1 MEPKS
6 TQQQAVFE
14 GGEWEDLGSCVS
26 RLVNV
31 LAKGTEEIVE
41 PHGLT
46 PMDYALLRLF
56 LNGEQ
61 WNATQIAERLPVKV
75 SRISRLVD
83 KLVNM
88 RLMRRRRHRSDRRVM
103 LLTLTD
109 EGKSLTLEL
118 FRRIE
123 AYEASLQQDVID
135 GEKSALVSLT
145 SKIMANYAQLTS
157 EEHEVARILGTEKS
171 GQ

>member
-1 MEPKS
+1 M
-6 TQQQAVFE
+6 
-14 GGEWEDLGSCVS
+14 
-26 RLVNV
+26 VNV

-46 PMDYALLRLF
+46 SMDYALLRIF

-61 WNATQIAERLPVKV
+61 WSATQIAERLPVKA

-83 KLVNM
+83 KLASM

-103 LLTLTD
+103 LLTLT
-109 EGKSLTLEL
+109 EKGKSLTLEL

-123 AYEASLQQDVID
+123 AYEATLQQGVID
-135 GEKSALVSLT
+135 EETSALVSLT
-145 SKIMANYAQLTS
+145 SKIMANYARLRS
-157 EEHEVARILGTEKS
+157 EDTDVARIVTTEAS
-171 GQ
+171 GK